1 VPDQPALPDSDTK
14 LAARLEVHEELQS
27 AIENRSDAELER
39 LLSASEPLLRDG
51 RDSISLAGTDAPVFV
66 KLVPLSAFELEPQN
80 RESTSNLFRVPA
92 SYQYRH
98 GGFGCGAWREIEA
111 HEVANGWVLAGQC
124 AQFPLLHGWRVVP
137 IAHPD
142 RNAEWRTKPWGDDPI
157 VGRRSAAMAE
167 STHSAALFLEPFPQ
181 NLLQWALD
189 RPPDAPDPS
198 VHVWETEARGLDL
211 LAFTNAQD
219 VLHMDAH
226 FENILTDGNGQLYL
240 TDWGL
245 TLSRTFDL
253 SSEERDLFGRHE
265 NYDRC
270 TFITS
275 LVHSVTS
282 HLYPKGEWL
291 PTLQALLDGTD
302 DRLARLGH
310 AARDYVTKRGP
321 VAVAYTDFY
330 RRLMK
335 DRSTEYPAAELDRL
349 LDGA

>member
-1 VPDQPALPDSDTK
+1 
-14 LAARLEVHEELQS
+14 
-27 AIENRSDAELER
+27 
-39 LLSASEPLLRDG
+39 
-51 RDSISLAGTDAPVFV
+51 
-66 KLVPLSAFELEPQN
+66 
-80 RESTSNLFRVPA
+80 
-92 SYQYRH
+92 
-98 GGFGCGAWREIEA
+98 
-111 HEVANGWVLAGQC
+111 
-124 AQFPLLHGWRVVP
+124 
-137 IAHPD
+137 
-142 RNAEWRTKPWGDDPI
+142 
-157 VGRRSAAMAE
+157 MAE

-181 NLLQWALD
+181 NLLQWTFD

-198 VHVWETEARGLDL
+198 VQVWETEARVLDL

-226 FENILTDGNGQLYL
+226 FENILTDGDDQLYL

-253 SSEERDLFGRHE
+253 SSEERDFFERHE

-282 HLYPKGEWL
+282 HLYSKGDWL

-321 VAVAYTDFY
+321 VAVAYAAFY